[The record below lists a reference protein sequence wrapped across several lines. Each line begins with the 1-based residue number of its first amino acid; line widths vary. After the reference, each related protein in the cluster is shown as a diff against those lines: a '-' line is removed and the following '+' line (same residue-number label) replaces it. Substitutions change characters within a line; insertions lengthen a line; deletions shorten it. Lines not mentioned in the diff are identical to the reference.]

1 MPMGE
6 HYRHL
11 TVRQRE
17 RLAKLFY
24 EGHSLAEMAKA
35 LHRDKSTIS
44 REMRRNGSPKSGL
57 YRPCGAQVRS
67 EERRRKASRR
77 PRIPNEKIRAYIR
90 EKLALGWS
98 PEIIAGRL
106 PLEHRGLRVSHEA
119 IYQYLYDRRTKGR
132 KELVELLRRA
142 HRRRMRKG
150 IGRKVRKTKI
160 PNRIPIEARP
170 KAVDSRRYYGHW
182 EGDTM
187 ESQKSPPV
195 LNSLTERKSRLL
207 LLTKLERKV
216 AAETKRALVERLGIL
231 PAKLRRTITLDNGTE
246 NTLHEE
252 VTAEIGTL
260 CYFAKPYASWQRGTN
275 EQTNG
280 MVRWYLPKG
289 TDFRNISEEQIAEI
303 ESRINNRPRK
313 CLKFKTPLEVF
324 TRVVALRS

>member
-1 MPMGE
+1 MGK

-11 TVRQRE
+11 NVRQRE
-17 RLAKLFY
+17 RLAKMVQ
-24 EGHSLAEMAKA
+24 EGHKLAEIAKA
-35 LHRDKSTIS
+35 LRRDKSTIW
-44 REMRRNGSPKSGL
+44 RELRRNATPQRRLYSPW
-57 YRPCGAQVRS
+57 RAQSRS
-67 EERRRKASRR
+67 DERRSRASQR
-77 PRIPNEKIRAYIR
+77 PRIPDDRTRAYIR
-90 EKLALGWS
+90 EKIKIGWS

-106 PLEHRGLRVSHEA
+106 QLDHPRLHISHEA
-119 IYQYLYDRRTKGR
+119 IYQYLYDRRTKDR
-132 KELVELLRRA
+132 RELVLLLRRK
-142 HRRRMRKG
+142 HRLRKFRG
-150 IGRKVRKTKI
+150 LGRKVRKTKI

-170 KAVDSRRYYGHW
+170 KEVASRRTYGHW

-207 LLTKLERKV
+207 LLTKLARK
-216 AAETKRALVERLGIL
+216 AAGETKKAIVGRLGGL
-231 PAKLRRTITLDNGTE
+231 PTSLRKTITLDNGTE
-246 NTLHEE
+246 NTRHEE
-252 VTAEIGTL
+252 ITTEIGAR

-289 TDFRNISEEQIAEI
+289 TDFRNISEEDVAAV

-313 CLKFKTPLEVF
+313 CLKYKTPLEVF

>member
-1 MPMGE
+1 MGK
-6 HYRHL
+6 HYSHL
-11 TVRQRE
+11 TVTERE
-17 RLAKLFY
+17 RLAKMYY
-24 EGHSLAEMAKA
+24 EGQSLANMAKA
-35 LHRDKSTIS
+35 LRRSKSTIS
-44 REMRRNGSPKSGL
+44 RELRRNGSPKRGL
-57 YRPCGAQVRS
+57 YRPCWAQVRS
-67 EERRRKASRR
+67 DERRRKASRR
-77 PRIPNEKIRAYIR
+77 PRIQNEKIRAYVR
-90 EKLALGWS
+90 GKLALGWS

-106 PLEHRGLRVSHEA
+106 ALEHPGLHISHEA
-119 IYQYLYDRRTKGR
+119 IYQYLYDRRTKNR

-142 HRRRMRKG
+142 HRRRKLKG

-195 LNSLTERKSRLL
+195 LNSLTERKSRFL
-207 LLTKLERKV
+207 LLTKLDRK
-216 AAETKRALVERLGIL
+216 AAGETKRAIVGRLAGL
-231 PAKLRRTITLDNGTE
+231 PPALRRTITLDNGTE

-252 VTAEIGTL
+252 ITAEIGAR
-260 CYFAKPYASWQRGTN
+260 CYFARPYASWQRGTN

-289 TDFRNISEEQIAEI
+289 TDFRNITEEEI
-303 ESRINNRPRK
+303 TAVESRINNRPRK
-313 CLKFKTPLEVF
+313 CLKYKTPLEVF

>member
-24 EGHSLAEMAKA
+24 EGHCLAEMAKA
-35 LHRDKSTIS
+35 LRRNKSTIS
-44 REMRRNGSPKSGL
+44 RELRRNGSPKRRL
-57 YRPCGAQVRS
+57 YRPCWAQVRS
-67 EERRRKASRR
+67 DERRRKASRR
-77 PRIPNEKIRAYIR
+77 PRIRNEKIRAYVR

-106 PLEHRGLRVSHEA
+106 ALEHPSLHVSHEA
-119 IYQYLYDRRTKGR
+119 IYQYLYDRRTKDR
-132 KELVELLRRA
+132 KELIQLLRRA
-142 HRRRMRKG
+142 HLRRLRKG

-195 LNSLTERKSRLL
+195 LNSLTERKSRVLF
-207 LLTKLERKV
+207 LTKLERKV
-216 AAETKRALVERLGIL
+216 AAETKRALVERLGGL
-231 PAKLRRTITLDNGTE
+231 PAELRKTITLDNGTE

-252 VTAEIGTL
+252 ITAEIGAK

-289 TDFRNISEEQIAEI
+289 TDFRNISEEEIAAVEA
-303 ESRINNRPRK
+303 RINNRPRK
-313 CLKFKTPLEVF
+313 CLKYRTPLEVF
-324 TRVVALRS
+324 TQVVALRS

>member
-1 MPMGE
+1 MPMGQ
-6 HYRHL
+6 HYSHL

-17 RLAKLFY
+17 GLAKMYY
-24 EGHSLAEMAKA
+24 EGRSLAEIAKA
-35 LHRDKSTIS
+35 LGRDKSTIS
-44 REMRRNGSPKSGL
+44 RELSRNGSAKGHL
-57 YRPCGAQVRS
+57 YSPCRAQVRS
-67 EERRRKASRR
+67 EERRSKASRR
-77 PRIPNEKIRAYIR
+77 PRINDERIRSYIR

-106 PLEHRGLRVSHEA
+106 PLEHPRLRVSHEA
-119 IYQYLYDRRTKGR
+119 IYQYVYDRRTKDR
-132 KELVELLRRA
+132 KDLIQLLRRA
-142 HRRRMRKG
+142 HRKRKAKG

-170 KAVDSRRYYGHW
+170 QEVASRRSYGHW

-207 LLTKLERKV
+207 MLTKLERKV
-216 AAETKRALVERLGIL
+216 AAETKRAIVGRLGGL
-231 PAKLRRTITLDNGTE
+231 PAELRKTITLDNGTE

-252 VTAEIGTL
+252 ITAEIGAI

-280 MVRWYLPKG
+280 MVRWYLPRG
-289 TDFRNISEEQIAEI
+289 TDFRNISNEQIAEI

-313 CLKFKTPLEVF
+313 CLKYKTPLEVF
-324 TRVVALRS
+324 TQVVALRS

>member
-1 MPMGE
+1 MGK

-11 TVRQRE
+11 TVSQRE
-17 RLAKLFY
+17 RLAKMYY
-24 EGHSLAEMAKA
+24 EGHRLAEMAKA
-35 LHRDKSTIS
+35 LRRNKSTIS
-44 REMRRNGSPKSGL
+44 RELNRNGSPKRCL
-57 YRPCGAQVRS
+57 YSPCRAQMRS
-67 EERRRKASRR
+67 DERRRKASRR

-90 EKLALGWS
+90 EKLILGWS

-106 PLEHRGLRVSHEA
+106 PMEHPRLHISHEA
-119 IYQYLYDRRTKGR
+119 IYQYLYDRGAKDRR
-132 KELVELLRRA
+132 ELIQLLRRA
-142 HRRRMRKG
+142 HRKRLRKG
-150 IGRKVRKTKI
+150 VGRKVRKTKI

-170 KAVDSRRYYGHW
+170 REVASRRSYGHW

-195 LNSLTERKSRLL
+195 LNSLTERKSRFL
-207 LLTKLERKV
+207 LLTKLDRKA
-216 AAETKRALVERLGIL
+216 AAETKRAIVGRLGAL
-231 PAKLRRTITLDNGTE
+231 PPSLRKTITLDNGTE

-252 VTAEIGTL
+252 ITAETGAA

-289 TDFRNISEEQIAEI
+289 TDFRNITEEEIAAV

-313 CLKFKTPLEVF
+313 CLKYKTPLEVF

>member
-1 MPMGE
+1 VQMGK

-11 TVRQRE
+11 SVRQRE
-17 RLAKLFY
+17 RLAKMY
-24 EGHSLAEMAKA
+24 HEGHSLAEMAKA
-35 LHRDKSTIS
+35 LRRNKSTIS
-44 REMRRNGSPKSGL
+44 RELGRNGSPKLCL
-57 YRPCGAQVRS
+57 YSPCRAQVRS
-67 EERRRKASRR
+67 DERRSKASRR
-77 PRIPNEKIRAYIR
+77 PRINDERIRSYIR
-90 EKLALGWS
+90 QKLTLGWS

-106 PLEHRGLRVSHEA
+106 PLEHPRLQISHET
-119 IYQYLYDRRTKGR
+119 IYQYLYDRRTKNR

-142 HRRRMRKG
+142 HRRRKLKG

-207 LLTKLERKV
+207 LLTKLERK
-216 AAETKRALVERLGIL
+216 AAGETKRAIVGRLVVL
-231 PAKLRRTITLDNGTE
+231 PSALRKTITLDNGTE

-252 VTAEIGTL
+252 ITMEIGAK
-260 CYFAKPYASWQRGTN
+260 CYFARPYASWQRGSN

-289 TDFRNISEEQIAEI
+289 TDFRNITEEEIAAV

>member
-1 MPMGE
+1 MGK

-24 EGHSLAEMAKA
+24 EGHSLAEMAKV
-35 LHRDKSTIS
+35 LRRSKSTIS
-44 REMRRNGSPKSGL
+44 RELRRNGSPKNGY
-57 YRPCGAQVRS
+57 YRPCAAQVRS
-67 EERRRKASRR
+67 DERRRKASRR
-77 PRIPNEKIRAYIR
+77 PRIRNEKIRTYVR

-106 PLEHRGLRVSHEA
+106 ALEHPRLHVSHEA

-132 KELVELLRRA
+132 KELIQLLRLA
-142 HRRRMRKG
+142 HRRRLRKG

-195 LNSLTERKSRLL
+195 LNSLTERKSRVLF
-207 LLTKLERKV
+207 LTKLERKV
-216 AAETKRALVERLGIL
+216 AAETKRALVERLGGL
-231 PAKLRRTITLDNGTE
+231 PARLRKTITLDNGTE

-252 VTAEIGTL
+252 ITAEIGAR

-289 TDFRNISEEQIAEI
+289 TDFRNITQEQIAEI

-313 CLKFKTPLEVF
+313 CLKYKTPHEVF
-324 TRVVALRS
+324 SRVVALRS

>member
-1 MPMGE
+1 MGK
-6 HYRHL
+6 HYSHL
-11 TVRQRE
+11 TVTERE
-17 RLAKLFY
+17 RLAKLYY
-24 EGHSLAEMAKA
+24 ERRSLAEMAKA
-35 LHRDKSTIS
+35 VGRNKSTIS
-44 REMRRNGSPKSGL
+44 RELNRNAPSV
-57 YRPCGAQVRS
+57 YHCYTPCRAQARS
-67 EERRRKASRR
+67 AERRSKASRR
-77 PRIPNEKIRAYIR
+77 PRINNEQIRSYIR

-106 PLEHRGLRVSHEA
+106 PLEHRGLHVSHEA
-119 IYQYLYDRRTKGR
+119 IYQYVYDRRTKDR
-132 KELVELLRRA
+132 QDLVLLLRRA
-142 HRRRMRKG
+142 HQRRKLKG

-170 KAVDSRRYYGHW
+170 KAVDSRRSYGHW

-195 LNSLTERKSRLL
+195 LNSLTERKSRVLF
-207 LLTKLERKV
+207 LTKLERKV
-216 AAETKRALVERLGIL
+216 AAETKRALVERLGRL
-231 PAKLRRTITLDNGTE
+231 PAELRKTITLDNGTE

-252 VTAEIGTL
+252 ITAEIGAK

-289 TDFRNISEEQIAEI
+289 TDFRNITEEQVAEV

-313 CLKFKTPLEVF
+313 CLKYRTPLEVF
-324 TRVVALRS
+324 NRVVALRS